1 MRLRYLAALRK
12 AGALFT
18 IFLTNPRVTLRL
30 ITWARVKNACRVV
43 FMRQG
48 NLGLLLQRYGAIYNV
63 APAPIGRTCQQATG
77 DYAGD
82 IVFFPAIDWGF
93 RFQRPQHLAR
103 ELGARGFRVF
113 YISTVPL
120 LVPGRTDY
128 LIQGEPEPGVVLVQ
142 LSSGSFRT
150 PDFYREEMT
159 AAEASGF
166 MRACTALC
174 RDFDVERPSVLVQQP
189 FWWPLVSQ
197 LEKRGLVYDCLDHH
211 AGFHDQPNP
220 RLIEAERKLIEAS
233 DAVAATSEGLAED
246 IRKSRS
252 CHLIRNGCEYM
263 RFSQISRVKSAI
275 RPIIGY
281 VGAVSEWFDGQLL
294 FEAALAKPEWQFD
307 VYGATVGADISRAR
321 ALPNVNFFGE
331 IPYESVPS
339 AIANFD
345 VCMIPFRII
354 PLTLATNPV
363 KVYEYQAG
371 GRPVVSTM
379 LPELVGMEN
388 VDVFCAGSTAD
399 FIAKIELAL
408 DRSGQADRIRLRQE
422 FAQKNDWSK
431 RVDELVP
438 LL

>member
-1 MRLRYLAALRK
+1 MRSRYLAVLRK
-12 AGALFT
+12 AGSLFA
-18 IFLTNPRVTLRL
+18 IFLSNPRVTLRL
-30 ITWARVKNACRVV
+30 ITWTRVKNACRVV

-63 APAPIGRTCQQATG
+63 APAPMGHTCQQAKG

-82 IVFFPAIDWGF
+82 IFFFPAIDWGF

-103 ELGARGFRVF
+103 ELGVRGFRVF

-128 LIQGEPEPGVVLVQ
+128 LIQGEPVPGVVLVQ

-159 AAEASGF
+159 AGEAAGF
-166 MRACTALC
+166 LRAYAALC

-197 LEKRGLVYDCLDHH
+197 LEKSRLVYDCLDHH
-211 AGFHDQPNP
+211 AGFHDQPNQ

-233 DAVAATSEGLAED
+233 DDVAATSAGLAEY
-246 IRKSRS
+246 IRNTRS

-263 RFSQISRVKSAI
+263 RFSQVSRVKSPA

-294 FEAALAKPEWQFD
+294 FEAARAKPEWQFD
-307 VYGATVGADISRAR
+307 VYGATVGADISSAR

-339 AIANFD
+339 VIAHFD

-363 KVYEYQAG
+363 KVYEYLAG
-371 GRPVVSTM
+371 GRPVVSSL
-379 LPELVGMEN
+379 LPELVGMED
-388 VDVFCAGSTAD
+388 VDVFCTGSTAD

-408 DRSGQADRIRLRQE
+408 DRSGQAERIRLRQE
-422 FAQKNDWSK
+422 FAQINDWSR
-431 RVDELVP
+431 RVDELVS